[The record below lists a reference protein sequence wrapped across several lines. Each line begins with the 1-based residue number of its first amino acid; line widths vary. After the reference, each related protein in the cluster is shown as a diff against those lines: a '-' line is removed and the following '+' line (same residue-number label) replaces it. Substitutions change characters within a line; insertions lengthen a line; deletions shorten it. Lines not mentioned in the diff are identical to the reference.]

1 MERKK
6 SLSSSSAQKTRT
18 SLVVCFRGERESHA
32 HQRRVFEV
40 VRCVAHPRF
49 GFAWSRDLLVVPNA
63 AKNTGNVTTTVGL
76 SRCCVC
82 VLRIEM
88 IAKISPPPFFCVCG
102 SRHDDA
108 VSKRGE
114 SSLFEDETER
124 QLFDHHH
131 RHHETTKGGFSR
143 ASFSFVVVVVVVVVV
158 YVVVRDYTR
167 RRRSFSTLMRRKKWF
182 WFFVSQSLFATKKI
196 ERKKAFKKNQ

>member
-6 SLSSSSAQKTRT
+6 SLSSSAQKTRT
-18 SLVVCFRGERESHA
+18 SLVVCRGERESHA
-32 HQRRVFEV
+32 HRRRVFEEV

-76 SRCCVC
+76 SRCCCVC

-102 SRHDDA
+102 SRHDA

-143 ASFSFVVVVVVVVVV
+143 ASFSFVVVVVVVVV
-158 YVVVRDYTR
+158 RDYTR
-167 RRRSFSTLMRRKKWF
+167 RRRSFSTLMMRRKKWF

-196 ERKKAFKKNQ
+196 ERKKALKKENQ

>member
-18 SLVVCFRGERESHA
+18 SLVVCCRGERERHA
-32 HQRRVFEV
+32 HQRRVFEEV

-76 SRCCVC
+76 SRCCCVC

-88 IAKISPPPFFCVCG
+88 IAKISPPPFFVCCG
-102 SRHDDA
+102 SRHDA

-131 RHHETTKGGFSR
+131 HCHHETTKGGFSR
-143 ASFSFVVVVVVVVVV
+143 ASFSFVVVVVVVVV
-158 YVVVRDYTR
+158 RDYTR
-167 RRRSFSTLMRRKKWF
+167 RRRSFSTLMMRRKKWF

-196 ERKKAFKKNQ
+196 ERKKALKKENQ